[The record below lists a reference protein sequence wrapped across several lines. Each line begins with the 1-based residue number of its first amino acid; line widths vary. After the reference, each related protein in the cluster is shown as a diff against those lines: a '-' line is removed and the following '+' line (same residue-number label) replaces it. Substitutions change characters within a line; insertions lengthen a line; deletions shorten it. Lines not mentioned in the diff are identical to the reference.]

1 MIEIKSVD
9 GTTLSAQALEHG
21 FVRIRAGGYDGYR
34 ESLLERYG
42 FVNRLGPDTDA
53 VETGNDVSLPDGL
66 TITLTDSLGFD
77 VRRKDE
83 RLFGSLPHTKV
94 ATFPTIAG
102 NSGYQLDLPIVDNEK
117 LIGFGDHQ
125 REQFLLNG
133 MRDTLWIEY
142 PVKHVPVPFFMS
154 NRGYGVFFNTTRKLH
169 FDFAVTDS
177 GIARFAVEGDFL
189 DIFIVTGDTYEDM
202 IDSYCKLTGYPGLP
216 PLKSLGLWLIMHTR
230 ATGHDVLMF
239 AKTLRDAGI
248 PCDNISLE
256 PDWMQDRYD
265 FSVNKEWSAEKFR
278 GTTPDSWFRAGPN
291 RMINALNRMGF
302 DLGLWLCTRYDFTWE
317 EERRLK
323 LGRRVDGSEDA
334 ASPGLAGAGV
344 AGAGVAGASA
354 DQDTDGRAGVDA
366 YMPDLEGIV
375 EPDEGEKKGHTPI
388 HMDQITKQ
396 DEAWFEHLKRFVDDG
411 VRFFKVDPALLIN
424 EFPDRLYG
432 NGRTDDEMHN
442 IAFLLSSKQMNLDY
456 EAHTG
461 KRSYGIAV
469 AGWAGLQ
476 RYPGT
481 WAGDTGGGAGPMVGI
496 LQDAVVAHSYATCD
510 MNTADVAGLHMGFL
524 LPWSLI
530 NSWASFHYPGFQGES
545 MDNAYREY
553 SRLRMSLLYYLY
565 GLSYRAHK
573 TSVAIVRPLFLVWP
587 DRDEAY
593 ELTDQYM
600 LGNSL
605 LVSVYRDD
613 VVIPEGR
620 WFDYW
625 TNEIVTGD
633 WGVEKLSVP
642 ENRGGHLLMR
652 EGGIVPAIDP
662 MQHVAER
669 PVEKITWQIFPG
681 TEATEFTLYVDDGD
695 GLEYRDGS
703 YASVVLR
710 CTPGQTGM
718 KIEWG
723 GIDGDERLA
732 DIEHSFEILGT
743 ESVSR
748 VAASL
753 PRGVSVLDVSRD
765 ALRNRHCFG
774 PIPTGVAVDIEY

>member
-169 FDFAVTDS
+169 FDFGVTDS

-278 GTTPDSWFRAGPN
+278 GTTPDSEACRSS
-291 RMINALNRMGF
+291 RINSRSLSTDWTQSKSESARF
-302 DLGLWLCTRYDFTWE
+302 DLLLCRCPTRCHSAAAPSASIFGSASCTRFSPTQHTPAAIASAMRSGDTVFDTAISVISSGD
-317 EERRLK
+317 RPARA
-323 LGRRVDGSEDA
+323 A
-334 ASPGLAGAGV
+334 ASAIRPRT
-344 AGAGVAGASA
+344 SA
-354 DQDTDGRAGVDA
+354 
-366 YMPDLEGIV
+366 
-375 EPDEGEKKGHTPI
+375 
-388 HMDQITKQ
+388 
-396 DEAWFEHLKRFVDDG
+396 
-411 VRFFKVDPALLIN
+411 
-424 EFPDRLYG
+424 
-432 NGRTDDEMHN
+432 
-442 IAFLLSSKQMNLDY
+442 
-456 EAHTG
+456 
-461 KRSYGIAV
+461 KRS
-469 AGWAGLQ
+469 
-476 RYPGT
+476 
-481 WAGDTGGGAGPMVGI
+481 
-496 LQDAVVAHSYATCD
+496 S
-510 MNTADVAGLHMGFL
+510 
-524 LPWSLI
+524 
-530 NSWASFHYPGFQGES
+530 
-545 MDNAYREY
+545 
-553 SRLRMSLLYYLY
+553 
-565 GLSYRAHK
+565 
-573 TSVAIVRPLFLVWP
+573 
-587 DRDEAY
+587 
-593 ELTDQYM
+593 M
-600 LGNSL
+600 LGNA
-605 LVSVYRDD
+605 VAP
-613 VVIPEGR
+613 VVWP
-620 WFDYW
+620 
-625 TNEIVTGD
+625 
-633 WGVEKLSVP
+633 
-642 ENRGGHLLMR
+642 
-652 EGGIVPAIDP
+652 
-662 MQHVAER
+662 
-669 PVEKITWQIFPG
+669 PV
-681 TEATEFTLYVDDGD
+681 
-695 GLEYRDGS
+695 
-703 YASVVLR
+703 
-710 CTPGQTGM
+710 
-718 KIEWG
+718 
-723 GIDGDERLA
+723 
-732 DIEHSFEILGT
+732 
-743 ESVSR
+743 
-748 VAASL
+748 
-753 PRGVSVLDVSRD
+753 
-765 ALRNRHCFG
+765 
-774 PIPTGVAVDIEY
+774 